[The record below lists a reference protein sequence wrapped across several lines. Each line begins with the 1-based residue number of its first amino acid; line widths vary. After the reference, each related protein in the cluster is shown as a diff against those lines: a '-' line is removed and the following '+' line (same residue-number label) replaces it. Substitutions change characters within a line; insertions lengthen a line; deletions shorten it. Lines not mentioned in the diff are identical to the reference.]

1 MRLNAVLNR
10 VIEIVADQFEEQ
22 ISDLTPETRF
32 VEDLDESLEFA
43 ETVMACE
50 EVFGIVMP
58 DEKAANLTTIGLV
71 AAYIEVQLSPNGA
84 VWPPAPLE

>member
-10 VIEIVADQFEEQ
+10 VMEIVADQFGEQ
-22 ISDLTPETRF
+22 VSDLTPETRF

-43 ETVMACE
+43 ETILACE
-50 EVFGIVMP
+50 EIFGIAIPGGEV
-58 DEKAANLTTIGLV
+58 ASLFTIGSL
-71 AAYIEVQLSPNGA
+71 ATYIEMKLSPPGA